1 MDKRYSLLVP
11 NLNTCFVCGAS
22 DKVHI
27 HHVFF
32 GNANRQKSEE
42 DHMIIGLC
50 PYHHNMSNNGIHFN
64 KQLDNYVKKQAE
76 KIWIINYC
84 DSSLTN
90 EEKIQKFIDRYGI
103 NYLEEE
109 ELDEN

>member
-11 NLNTCFVCGAS
+11 NLNTCFVCGTS
-22 DKVHI
+22 EGIHI

-50 PYHHNMSNNGIHFN
+50 PYHHNLSKDGVHFN
-64 KQLDNYVKKQAE
+64 KQLDNLLKSRLRKFGLL
-76 KIWIINYC
+76 IIVMI
-84 DSSLTN
+84 L
-90 EEKIQKFIDRYGI
+90 
-103 NYLEEE
+103 
-109 ELDEN
+109 

>member
-11 NLNTCFVCGAS
+11 NLDTCFVCGTS

-32 GNANRQKSEE
+32 GNARRQKSEE

-50 PYHHNMSNNGIHFN
+50 PYHHNMSKDGVHFN
-64 KQLDNYVKKQAE
+64 KQLDNYIKKQAE
-76 KIWIINYC
+76 KIWIANYC
-84 DSSLTN
+84 DDSLSSVD
-90 EEKIQKFIDRYGI
+90 KIQKFINRYGI

-109 ELDEN
+109 ELNG